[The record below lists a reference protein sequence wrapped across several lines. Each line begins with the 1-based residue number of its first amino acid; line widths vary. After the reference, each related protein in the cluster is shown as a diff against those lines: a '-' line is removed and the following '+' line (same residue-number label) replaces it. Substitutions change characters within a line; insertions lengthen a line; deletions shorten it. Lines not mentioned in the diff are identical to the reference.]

1 MNPQSRQR
9 KTATLSKTVR
19 HQLNSYA
26 IAASAAG
33 VGALA
38 LAQPAE
44 AKIVYTPAHI
54 TVPTNTVLPL
64 DLNHDGISDLSF
76 TIASL
81 ADSSFLLAYN
91 LGTNGVVGDAQNQF
105 NQFASALRPGQHIG
119 AKRKFL
125 TGKTDKLWGDWFSSG
140 GGGSEGKW
148 KNEERYLGVKFS
160 IKGEIHYGWVR
171 LRVSVPSRIDAIITG
186 YAYET
191 ISNKP
196 IIAGETEG
204 SASDASLAGPAP
216 KAPQPASLCMLAL
229 GAQGLSMWRKEY
241 AAATM

>member
-1 MNPQSRQR
+1 MNTSRQR
-9 KTATLSKTVR
+9 RTATLSKTVY

-33 VGALA
+33 IGTLA

-54 TVPTNTVLPL
+54 RVPINSVLPL
-64 DLNHDGISDLSF
+64 DLNHDGVSDLSF

-91 LGTNGVVGDAQNQF
+91 LGSNGVVGDAQHQS
-105 NQFASALRPGQHIG
+105 ASAIRPGQQIG

-125 TGKTDKLWGDWFSSG
+125 SGRPDILWGDWASSAG
-140 GGGSEGKW
+140 GGTEGKW
-148 KNEERYLGVKFS
+148 KNEDRYLGVKFS
-160 IKGEIHYGWVR
+160 IKGNIHYGWVR
-171 LRVSVPSRIDAIITG
+171 LRVSVPGRIDAIITG

-196 IIAGETEG
+196 IIAGETEDST
-204 SASDASLAGPAP
+204 SAASLASPAP

-229 GAQGLSMWRKEY
+229 GAHGLSVRRKEY
-241 AAATM
+241 AAATI